1 MRRLLASG
9 GQMVETGCVRSR
21 WDWGAGYA
29 TWLYGRLLDA
39 ADLGHLTSVDLNPR
53 HCGTARLVCRDVRRL
68 TVLCEDSVS
77 YLMGRTAAVDVAY
90 LDSLDTDQ
98 PGHAEHCLREA
109 EAVSRLIGPGGL
121 ILIDDSPPDGD
132 GWSGKGRLAIP
143 WLIGRGWVLEP
154 VSSHQAV
161 LSRPA

>member
-1 MRRLLASG
+1 M
-9 GQMVETGCVRSR
+9 
-21 WDWGAGYA
+21 
-29 TWLYGRLLDA
+29 
-39 ADLGHLTSVDLNPR
+39 
-53 HCGTARLVCRDVRRL
+53 CRDVRRL

-143 WLIGRGWVLEP
+143 WLIARGWVLEP